1 MFRKPLGMSLAV
13 LALTG
18 RLSAIQLN
26 QYSSSDREV
35 AEDEIENDDG
45 DAYMA
50 QSIAEA
56 EKEVAQKRG
65 SLDMQKEIKQLEEES
80 EVKGSKIAEDADVNT
95 RKNINKMTDQLT
107 ADALESKSIFD
118 FNGKDIDVK

>member
-1 MFRKPLGMSLAV
+1 
-13 LALTG
+13 
-18 RLSAIQLN
+18 
-26 QYSSSDREV
+26 
-35 AEDEIENDDG
+35 
-45 DAYMA
+45 
-50 QSIAEA
+50 
-56 EKEVAQKRG
+56 
-65 SLDMQKEIKQLEEES
+65 MQKEIKQLEEES